1 MISTEGSASD
11 LDVFPTLVGDYLDI
25 MAGDHD
31 STHDEGSLTVFD
43 VEEPLEPSKMVR
55 ATEAKKNSCASLG
68 GSMIPPRA
76 TPPTPS
82 LT

>member
-11 LDVFPTLVGDYLDI
+11 LDVFPTLVGDH
-25 MAGDHD
+25 HD